1 MAASTYIRP
10 AISLTLVGLTVL
22 GATNVYSDNTE
33 LKAEVETQACG
44 KVGCAV
50 RLIREE
56 RSAFSQ
62 KFEFQTGMKPIT
74 TESFV
79 CERAALLV
87 GDYECVPQ

>member
-1 MAASTYIRP
+1 MAASTFIRP
-10 AISLTLVGLTVL
+10 AISLTLVSLTVL
-22 GATNVYSDNTE
+22 GATNVYSDNSKLT
-33 LKAEVETQACG
+33 ASVEAQACG

-62 KFEFQTGMKPIT
+62 KFEFQTSMKPIT

-79 CERAALLV
+79 CERAAILL
-87 GDYECVPQ
+87 GDYTCVPE